1 MNCTESPVF
10 PFDNWVL
17 GNSWKISIYTYIYIY
32 LLLYVYYCCHEKEN
46 KGNPKWK
53 QMPWM
58 DMHASVHTSTCWRH
72 WTIRG
77 SSGTVFLNNKSNN
90 LDTFVNWHFSY
101 RENVLSMVER
111 REYSERLN
119 KIENIWERSEGWW
132 SHVCHV
138 WTCLCSIVYTQ
149 HHQNHLFVNCNP
161 WQRFLKPHGQTPPK

>member
-17 GNSWKISIYTYIYIY
+17 GNSWKISIYTYYIYIY

-77 SSGTVFLNNKSNN
+77 ALGRSSWTTNQTTWIL
-90 LDTFVNWHFSY
+90 LWIDTFHIAKMFFQW
-101 RENVLSMVER
+101 LR
-111 REYSERLN
+111 RESIQRDWTKLRIFESAQRADEAMFVMFER
-119 KIENIWERSEGWW
+119 
-132 SHVCHV
+132 VCAA
-138 WTCLCSIVYTQ
+138 
-149 HHQNHLFVNCNP
+149 
-161 WQRFLKPHGQTPPK
+161 